1 MAKTPTKKPAKK
13 PQAKK
18 APAKTTVTS
27 SVKTKPTIK
36 DAVKE
41 PVTPSV
47 NDEER
52 RWAFN
57 PTRALTPVE
66 ITDLFRL
73 LNLTVKGKKAFDK
86 LDPDV
91 APLFVEVK

>member
-1 MAKTPTKKPAKK
+1 MAKAPTKK

-18 APAKTTVTS
+18 APAKVTK
-27 SVKTKPTIK
+27 SVKAKSAPV
-36 DAVKE
+36 A

-47 NDEER
+47 NDDER

>member
-1 MAKTPTKKPAKK
+1 MAKTPTKKSAKK
-13 PQAKK
+13 PAPKSQAKPITK
-18 APAKTTVTS
+18 SVKAKSAPAT
-27 SVKTKPTIK
+27 
-36 DAVKE
+36 
-41 PVTPSV
+41 PVTPTV

>member
-1 MAKTPTKKPAKK
+1 MAKAPTKKAQPKKVSPVGKAKVTK
-13 PQAKK
+13 SVKA
-18 APAKTTVTS
+18 APA
-27 SVKTKPTIK
+27 
-36 DAVKE
+36 

-47 NDEER
+47 NDEDR

-57 PTRALTPVE
+57 PTRALSAVE

-91 APLFVEVK
+91 APLFVEVSYE

>member
-1 MAKTPTKKPAKK
+1 MAKSPTKKTPPKK
-13 PQAKK
+13 VTPTGKSKVTKSVKA
-18 APAKTTVTS
+18 APA
-27 SVKTKPTIK
+27 
-36 DAVKE
+36 

-91 APLFVEVK
+91 APLFVEVSYE

>member
-1 MAKTPTKKPAKK
+1 MAKSPTKKTPPKK
-13 PQAKK
+13 
-18 APAKTTVTS
+18 VTPTGKS
-27 SVKTKPTIK
+27 KVTKSVK
-36 DAVKE
+36 AAL
-41 PVTPSV
+41 VTPSV
-47 NDEER
+47 NDEDR

-91 APLFVEVK
+91 APLFVEVSYE

>member
-1 MAKTPTKKPAKK
+1 MAKAPTKKPTKKPAPKPAKK
-13 PQAKK
+13 PAAVKQTPKVEVPAK
-18 APAKTTVTS
+18 AP
-27 SVKTKPTIK
+27 
-36 DAVKE
+36 
-41 PVTPSV
+41 
-47 NDEER
+47 EER

-73 LNLTVKGKKAFDK
+73 LNLTVKGQSAYDK

-91 APLFVEVK
+91 APLFVEVE